1 MMDLKALKKLAAA
14 CRKAGIKKY
23 TSPEFSFELT
33 DDIPEAPVKK
43 SVATINDL
51 PMMTDTVDG
60 SADDLTEEQLLLWSV
75 QSGDVSTGN

>member
-33 DDIPEAPVKK
+33 DDMPETPIKKVLSAAPLSENPQVRDEI
-43 SVATINDL
+43 SL
-51 PMMTDTVDG
+51 TD
-60 SADDLTEEQLLLWSV
+60 EQLLMWSI
-75 QSGDVSTGN
+75 QQTEGSTGN